1 MCDPGTAITVALAVG
16 STASSLYRAQQE
28 KKAMA
33 YQQQMEQQK
42 LAIQQRQQQQIAEGE
57 ALAMRQ
63 RITER
68 KRLAAEEYEQNRS
81 TFSGTDID
89 LDSPSY
95 GAFFAANKKA
105 KKRDIRNLSLI
116 HI

>member
-68 KRLAAEEYEQNRS
+68 KRIAAEEYEQNRS

-89 LDSPSY
+89 LD
-95 GAFFAANKKA
+95 
-105 KKRDIRNLSLI
+105 LSLI